1 MTADMMKWK
10 MVDMIVVLLVLV
22 MGLSM
27 VEIMIVL
34 LTVVMMVNM

>member
-1 MTADMMKWK
+1 MTVDMMEWK
-10 MVDMIVVLLVLV
+10 MVDMMIVLLVLV
-22 MGLSM
+22 MGLSI

>member
-1 MTADMMKWK
+1 MTADMMEWK
-10 MVDMIVVLLVLV
+10 MVDMMIVLLVLV
-22 MGLSM
+22 MGLSI